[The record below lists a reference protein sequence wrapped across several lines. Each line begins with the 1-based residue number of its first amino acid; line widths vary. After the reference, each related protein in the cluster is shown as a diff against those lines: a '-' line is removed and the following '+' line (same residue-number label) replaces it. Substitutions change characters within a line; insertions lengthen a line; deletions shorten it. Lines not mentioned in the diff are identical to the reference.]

1 RPGAPAAPVPP
12 RAAPSAPAITR
23 PPPPSA
29 ARPGPQS
36 VTQASRAPQPAAGN
50 LSEDRIR
57 QIYAQYVREKRSRGE
72 STATTT
78 FESVARSLRSSSEKL
93 RGQHAGRDVDFEV
106 TEKDGR
112 TILKPVVK

>member
-1 RPGAPAAPVPP
+1 
-12 RAAPSAPAITR
+12 
-23 PPPPSA
+23 
-29 ARPGPQS
+29 
-36 VTQASRAPQPAAGN
+36 
-50 LSEDRIR
+50 
-57 QIYAQYVREKRSRGE
+57 VREKRSRGE